1 MKFGCCVDALARTP
15 EGAAVPNIEQLAE
28 LGYDYVELY
37 LASLTALPEDEF
49 QAVVDRL
56 GRAGI
61 PCEACCI
68 FYPRTVR
75 LTGPDVDWAQV
86 EDYDRRAIGRAA
98 RLGAEIIVFGSAGAK
113 NVPEGFPYEQA
124 WAQIVHA
131 MRIAAPIAA
140 AHGITIVIEPLN
152 RKEAN
157 IVLNGAEGL
166 KLAREINRPSV
177 QLLIDFY
184 HMALE
189 GESPDILL
197 TAGDAI
203 RHTHISTVPARAYPV
218 AVEPAYLP
226 FFANLKAIG
235 YKGRMSIEA
244 RTDNFRDDAAAAL
257 KVLRRLGG

>member
-1 MKFGCCVDALARTP
+1 MKYGCCVDALARTP
-15 EGAAVPNIEQLAE
+15 EGVVVPNIEQLAE
-28 LGYDYVELY
+28 LGYDYVELF
-37 LASLTALPEDEF
+37 LASLAALPEAEF

-75 LTGPDVDWAQV
+75 LTGPDVNWAQV
-86 EDYDRRAIGRAA
+86 EDYDRRAIARAV
-98 RLGAEIIVFGSAGAK
+98 RLGAKVIVFGSSGAK
-113 NVPEGFPYEQA
+113 NVPEGFPYDQA
-124 WAQIVHA
+124 WQQIVHS
-131 MRIAAPIAA
+131 MHIAAPIAA
-140 AHGITIVIEPLN
+140 EHGVTIVIEPLN
-152 RKEAN
+152 KKEAN

-189 GESPDILL
+189 GESADILL
-197 TAGDAI
+197 AAGDAI
-203 RHTHISTVPARAYPV
+203 QHTHISTVPARTYPV
-218 AVEPAYLP
+218 TVEPSYLP

-235 YKGRMSIEA
+235 YGGRMSVEA
-244 RTDNFRDDAAAAL
+244 RTDNFQADAAAAL
-257 KVLRRLGG
+257 KVLKQLGG